1 MDRMLEK
8 LNNLK
13 KYQKHP
19 YVEQLKDVRV
29 IGLLVFCVIALL
41 VAWSGL
47 GAIQSNFVLQ
57 KQIARLEQE
66 NKVKELENTNL
77 QLKNQYYKTEQFLE
91 LQARRQFGKASPG
104 ETVIVVPKTVALS
117 YATEITKKAEAISES
132 APKKPVY
139 QQNFEAWMEFF
150 FHRTSE

>member
-1 MDRMLEK
+1 MLEK
-8 LNNLK
+8 IKNLK
-13 KYQKHP
+13 KYRKHP

-66 NKVKELENTNL
+66 NKVKDLENTNL
-77 QLKNQYYKTEQFLE
+77 QLKNQYYTTDQYLE
-91 LQARRQFGKASPG
+91 LQARRQFGRAAPG
-104 ETVIVVPKTVALS
+104 ETVILVPKHVALS
-117 YATEITKKAEAISES
+117 HTVEVKDEA
-132 APKKPVY
+132 KPVATPTVPEKPSY
-139 QQNFEAWMEFF
+139 QKNFEAWVEFF
-150 FHRTSE
+150 FHRSSQ